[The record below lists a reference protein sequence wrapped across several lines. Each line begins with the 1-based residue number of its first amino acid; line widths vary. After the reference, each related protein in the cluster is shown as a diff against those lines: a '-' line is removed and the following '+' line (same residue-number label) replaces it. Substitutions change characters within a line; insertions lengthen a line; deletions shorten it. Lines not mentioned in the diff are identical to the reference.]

1 MFPLESFLWHLRAL
15 GCILAAAVRSVPA
28 IVGKAVQRG

>member
-1 MFPLESFLWHLRAL
+1 MFSFGSFLWHLRAL

-28 IVGKAVQRG
+28 IVGKAVNRG